1 MFKMAWP
8 KYPSLKSSLHV
19 VLRLEGG
26 GEKRGG
32 VVTDESV
39 DEAVVGVAAK
49 KGGQRHT
56 DVKIITTK
64 KDKTNSCFLLVPT
77 LLIWINAYFGWLR
90 IAWWSVPIDCCNG
103 HSNMLTGKIAQVQDI
118 TQAALW
124 DEMVDYCKYWHL
136 SLLIICK
143 STEGVWQRTRGLVI
157 QQASACTYKWSYMY
171 MHYCTF
177 YYHRFAM
184 YTMIPAIKINKL
196 CVTFIL
202 TVLQG

>member
-1 MFKMAWP
+1 M
-8 KYPSLKSSLHV
+8 YVLKISYLWDQPRKCSKWHDQSTRLSSPHSMWFQDG
-19 VLRLEGG
+19 RGRR
-26 GEKRGG
+26 EKRWCGYRRKCG
-32 VVTDESV
+32 WSCS
-39 DEAVVGVAAK
+39 GRHRK

-64 KDKTNSCFLLVPT
+64 NKTNSCFLLVPT

-90 IAWWSVPIDCCNG
+90 IAWWSVPIDCCNQ

-157 QQASACTYKWSYMY
+157 QQASACT
-171 MHYCTF
+171 
-177 YYHRFAM
+177 
-184 YTMIPAIKINKL
+184 
-196 CVTFIL
+196 
-202 TVLQG
+202 